1 MKIVDGKKIAQ
12 SIKEDIKKEI
22 SDLKSKYNV
31 IPKIFTIVTGD
42 NPESRLYLKLREK
55 ACEEVGID
63 TDHIILSESTDEK
76 EILKEIEKLNK
87 DEKVHGII
95 VQFPLPKNVSQ
106 NKIMGAIDPKKD
118 VEGVNPINLGRTLV
132 GIEDIVPCTPL
143 AVLTILKHENISL
156 EGRDIVIIN
165 HSNIVGKPLA
175 AMLLNRNATVTI
187 CQIYTKNLKRYNI
200 KEDVL
205 RAATGKPGLIKKDFV
220 KENAVLI
227 DVGITRV
234 GDTVKGDI
242 DFESVKEKAAIVTP
256 VPGGVGPVTIAC
268 SLKNMLKV
276 FKKQYIKL

>member
-175 AMLLNRNATVTI
+175 AMLLNRNATVSI
-187 CQIYTKNLKRYNI
+187 CHIYTKNLKQYTI
-200 KEDVL
+200 KADVL
-205 RAATGKPGLIKKDFV
+205 ITATGKPGLIKKDFV